1 MEQLALNL
9 AADEMETTI
18 AQHYMKQS
26 PAVHYGRTSNRS
38 ILSQINE
45 MIWIARSEMEQN
57 FTQQHDPE
65 VASVNRFLN
74 RFIFMQLP
82 ELYAVEAMKDAL
94 QQLYDASQ

>member
-9 AADEMETTI
+9 AADEIGTTI

-45 MIWIARSEMEQN
+45 MIWIAHSYMEEN
-57 FTQQHDPE
+57 VSQQQDPE
-65 VASVNRFLN
+65 IAGVNRFLN

-82 ELYAVEAMKDAL
+82 ELYAVEAMKGAL
-94 QQLYDASQ
+94 QQLYDTSQ